1 MKSTIIHLAVIGG
14 LLAAGGCTKQEI
26 VKKEEPLAPTAAQ
39 AKPVKVEKPAP
50 EKVPA
55 AQQPITQAKPV
66 AASQQKQ
73 AASTPDNGQLKEA
86 LEKVYFSF
94 DSSNLDVGAR
104 QSLTKNAA
112 FMKKNG
118 SAKVRIEGNCDERGS
133 DEYNL
138 ALGERRAKA
147 AMQYLVTMGVPA
159 ARLSVISYGK
169 EKPADPGHDEA
180 AWARNRRDEFV
191 IR

>member
-1 MKSTIIHLAVIGG
+1 MAAPAEQAAVTQTQSE
-14 LLAAGGCTKQEI
+14 AVSQE
-26 VKKEEPLAPTAAQ
+26 
-39 AKPVKVEKPAP
+39 
-50 EKVPA
+50 
-55 AQQPITQAKPV
+55 
-66 AASQQKQ
+66 KQ
-73 AASTPDNGQLKEA
+73 AAATPDNGLLKEA

-94 DSSNLDVGAR
+94 DSSNLDDGAR
-104 QSLTKNAA
+104 QNLTKNAA

-180 AWARNRRDEFV
+180 AWARNRRDEFAV
-191 IR
+191 R